1 MKRNIL
7 QIPIKSE
14 LKSKA
19 ESKAEKLGFSSVQE
33 MIRVILTQITQNNII
48 KVDDICHKYK
58 INYLGMFGSMA
69 RGNQN
74 DDSDVDLLA
83 KFSDDNQIGLFELDE
98 IQREFEQRYGRKVDL
113 ITKINKYIKPEITKD
128 LITVY
133 ENYEN

>member
-1 MKRNIL
+1 MKRHIL

-33 MIRVILTQITQNNII
+33 MIRVILTQLTQDNLV

-69 RGNQN
+69 RGDQN
-74 DDSDVDLLA
+74 NNSDVDLLV
-83 KFSDDNQIGLFELDE
+83 KFGKNNKIGLFELDQ
-98 IQREFEQRYGRKVDL
+98 IQREFERRYGRKVDL
-113 ITKINKYIKPEITKD
+113 VTKINKYVEPEITKD

-133 ENYEN
+133 KNHEN